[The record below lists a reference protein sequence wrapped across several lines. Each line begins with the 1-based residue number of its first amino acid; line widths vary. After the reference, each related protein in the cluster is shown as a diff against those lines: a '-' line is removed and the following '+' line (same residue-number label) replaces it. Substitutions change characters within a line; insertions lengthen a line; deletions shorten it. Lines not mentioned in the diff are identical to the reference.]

1 MVMSRKGLSFIRTLK
16 VEIDQR
22 KKNFYN
28 NLLHCFHSEDELS
41 SACISNGDLSP
52 PLGINSSNGTA
63 PVSDDVDSG
72 VGEAALLSAA
82 SQPAASQPAVS
93 TPAAEDGRRRSEE
106 RISLDNLVLTCQD
119 TDSDADSLR

>member
-1 MVMSRKGLSFIRTLK
+1 M
-16 VEIDQR
+16 
-22 KKNFYN
+22 YN
-28 NLLHCFHSEDELS
+28 YLLHCFYSEDELS

-63 PVSDDVDSG
+63 PATDDVDSG

-93 TPAAEDGRRRSEE
+93 QPAAEEGRRRRSEE
-106 RISLDNLVLTCQD
+106 LISLDNLVLTCQD

>member
-1 MVMSRKGLSFIRTLK
+1 LK
-16 VEIDQR
+16 IKIDQGP
-22 KKNFYN
+22 KIFSS
-28 NLLHCFHSEDELS
+28 NLLHCFYSEDELS

-82 SQPAASQPAVS
+82 SQPAASQPVS
-93 TPAAEDGRRRSEE
+93 EPAAEGGRRRSEE
-106 RISLDNLVLTCQD
+106 LISLDNLVLTCQD